1 MIKNDELLSL
11 PKFIGIK
18 YAEQLGLS
26 KYQFHR
32 FTQER
37 NAPSVKIGGKLYLDR
52 DRLIEYFD
60 KPNVLCNTIIVTES
74 YCFI

>member
-18 YAEQLGLS
+18 YAEKLGLS

-60 KPNVLCNTIIVTES
+60 KQMEENCELQD
-74 YCFI
+74 